1 LELKLD
7 VEFYLIS
14 FVTFKGMNHEKNINK
29 MRILNLMSLAENSKE
44 LPFELLQKKLQIE
57 VDDIESFIIDGRGI
71 HFFKQNYKYQIIYF
85 IRFSYSY
92 QMH

>member
-1 LELKLD
+1 MVKNANWNLNYID
-7 VEFYLIS
+7 SEFYFIS
-14 FVTFKGMNHEKNINK
+14 FITFKGMNHEKNINK

-71 HFFKQNYKYQIIYF
+71 YFVFK
-85 IRFSYSY
+85 
-92 QMH
+92 